1 MLKIIVVLKMLD
13 LNRPEEPK
21 EPEYFTSYVVERLRN
36 LDINVIQVPSPIIM
50 LETSSSDLIALEIAS
65 YVVDDLEYAIS
76 SINAYNPIVVFIR
89 EVSKQPNGK
98 FKFRFQYI
106 AQTEIKG

>member
-1 MLKIIVVLKMLD
+1 MLD

-36 LDINVIQVPSPIIM
+36 LDINVIQVPAPIIM
-50 LETSSSDLIALEIAS
+50 LETSSPDLIALEIS
-65 YVVDDLEYAIS
+65 SHVVDDLEYAIS

-89 EVSKQPNGK
+89 EVAKQPNGK

>member
-1 MLKIIVVLKMLD
+1 MLD
-13 LNRPEEPK
+13 LNSPEEPK